1 MEAPPNIC
9 TPAHLARAA
18 EAIAASAPEVMTCQ
32 ILEREDCEK
41 MGMGC
46 YLGVAECSE
55 LPPKFIHL
63 TYRPKGGAKQAIPS
77 HGMHKPMRAPSAVKI

>member
-63 TYRPKGGAKQAIPS
+63 TYRPKGGAKQEQFHHMACTSP
-77 HGMHKPMRAPSAVKI
+77 